1 MEKEEIVLEL
11 TGVLNDRLQQVE
23 QQSLLKSKEVDLEV
37 SRRIEELEQM
47 VAQKANSPSEVYQ
60 APDI

>member
-23 QQSLLKSKEVDLEV
+23 QQSLLKSKEVDLV
-37 SRRIEELEQM
+37 LSRRMEELEQL
-47 VAQKANSPSEVYQ
+47 VARKADSPSEVYQ